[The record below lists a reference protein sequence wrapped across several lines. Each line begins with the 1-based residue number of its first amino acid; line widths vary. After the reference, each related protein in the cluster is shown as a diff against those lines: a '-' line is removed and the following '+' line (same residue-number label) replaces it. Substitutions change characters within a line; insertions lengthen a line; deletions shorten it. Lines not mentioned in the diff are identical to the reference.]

1 MIVTVIANQA
11 GNFNWEYKVVIFLV
25 CMIYCLHASHLGN
38 RFWVENPGLQLTV
51 PSLNSVSKRHLVT
64 AWGLSDD
71 QQMNH

>member
-38 RFWVENPGLQLTV
+38 RFEWKTQVCSSQYQ
-51 PSLNSVSKRHLVT
+51 
-64 AWGLSDD
+64 AWT
-71 QQMNH
+71 Q